1 MSLTWTLIFHTF
13 TNVNRE
19 REMPNDQRLGEFEEL
34 ILLAVWSLGE
44 SAYSVRIQEQLE
56 EDAGR
61 SASLGAIYAAMDRLE
76 RKRLVRSW
84 VGRPTAVR
92 GGRRK
97 RFYALTEGG
106 RAALRRLRATRAV
119 LWGRIDS
126 CPAGVTP

>member
-1 MSLTWTLIFHTF
+1 MATE
-13 TNVNRE
+13 E
-19 REMPNDQRLGEFEEL
+19 RFGEFEEL
-34 ILLAVWSLGE
+34 ILLAIWSLGE

-61 SASLGAIYAAMDRLE
+61 SSTLGAIYAATDRLE

-97 RFYALTEGG
+97 RFYAVTARG
-106 RAALRRLRATRAV
+106 RAALRRLRAARAV
-119 LWGRIDS
+119 LWSRIDS
-126 CPAGVTP
+126 RPAGVTL

>member
-1 MSLTWTLIFHTF
+1 MA
-13 TNVNRE
+13 
-19 REMPNDQRLGEFEEL
+19 NDERLGEFEEL
-34 ILLAVWSLGE
+34 ILLIVWNLGE

-61 SASLGAIYAAMDRLE
+61 SATLGAIYAAMDRLE

-97 RFYALTEGG
+97 RFYALTAPG
-106 RAALRRLRATRAV
+106 RAALRRLRATRAA

-126 CPAGVTP
+126 CPAGVTL